1 MARGIFAIQ
10 LGFKLYCKICTFP
23 VNTKNIVF
31 LVLKCI
37 LSLFRDLLLNKNWF
51 NDGVKYISHV
61 CLAAA
66 RSVALK
72 KKIRMDD
79 LGPS

>member
-1 MARGIFAIQ
+1 M
-10 LGFKLYCKICTFP
+10 
-23 VNTKNIVF
+23 
-31 LVLKCI
+31 
-37 LSLFRDLLLNKNWF
+37 LNKNWF

-72 KKIRMDD
+72 KKNSDGRPGSQLMYAIKHLKNKGQNKKNSKKPLLFFTKGDT
-79 LGPS
+79 LH